1 MSKKI
6 LVTGACG
13 YIGTL
18 LTQKLLE
25 AGHHVVGVDTMW
37 FGNVLKPH
45 ANLTLVQ
52 ADIRDVDKIPMEGI
66 EVILHLGN
74 IANDPTGD
82 LDSKLTW
89 EVNVLAGKLLVEK
102 AIKNKVKHFVFASS
116 GSVYGVKDEPQVTE
130 ELDLVPISDY
140 NKTKM
145 ICERVLLSYKDEII
159 VTCIRPATVCGFTD
173 RTRLDL
179 SVNMLTMQGIK
190 NKRITVFGG
199 DQTRPNIHVQDMVRV
214 YFHVLDQGAK
224 IAGVYN
230 AGFEN
235 ISILEIANRVVE
247 HTGAEVV
254 VSPSNDPRSYRL
266 NSDKLL
272 KTGFSP
278 KFKVNDAIQEIIA
291 AYKDGRL
298 VDDEKYYNVKMM
310 VKLGIRS

>member
-1 MSKKI
+1 MSKKV
-6 LVTGACG
+6 LLTGSCG

-18 LTQKLLE
+18 LTEKLLE
-25 AGHHVVGVDTMW
+25 AGHHVTGVDTMW
-37 FGNVLKPH
+37 FGNFLKPH
-45 ANLTLVQ
+45 PNLNLIQ
-52 ADIRDVDKIPMEGI
+52 ADIRHVEKVPMEGI
-66 EVILHLGN
+66 DIILHLGN
-74 IANDPTGD
+74 IANDPAGD

-89 EVNVLAGKLLVEK
+89 EVNVLAAQLLVEK
-102 AIKNKVKHFVFASS
+102 AIKHKVKQFVFASS

-130 ELDLVPISDY
+130 DLDLVPISDY

-145 ICERVLLSYKDEII
+145 VCERVLLSYKDKIA
-159 VTCIRPATVCGFTD
+159 VTCIRPATVCGFTT

-190 NKRITVFGG
+190 NKKITVFGG

-214 YFHVLDQGAK
+214 YLHLIEQGEK
-224 IAGVYN
+224 IQGVFN

-247 HTGAEVV
+247 HTGAEIV

-272 KTGFSP
+272 KTGFAP
-278 KFKVNDAIQEIIA
+278 QFKVNDAIEEIIA

-310 VKLGIRS
+310 VKLAIRS